1 MLRIKIDLIDKPT
14 NHATPNPREYRK
26 HLGHQLNSAQSARSD
41 NSMHQELMEEGDK
54 EFVKEKQW
62 EQESTMVKE
71 ETVEYVEGYSIA
83 PGDEGKIA
91 LASGANQRNPDMD
104 KSTRGR
110 TSGATQKVKEYL
122 RLREIEII
130 FAAKSSDYETH
141 YQLNKRSRR

>member
-1 MLRIKIDLIDKPT
+1 
-14 NHATPNPREYRK
+14 
-26 HLGHQLNSAQSARSD
+26 
-41 NSMHQELMEEGDK
+41 MEEGDK
-54 EFVKEKQW
+54 EFVKEKQL
-62 EQESTMVKE
+62 EEESTMVKE

-83 PGDEGKIA
+83 PEDGGD
-91 LASGANQRNPDMD
+91 NQRNPAMD

-110 TSGATQKVKEYL
+110 TFGATQKVKEYL